1 MMMIFIGLLM
11 FILGVYLYFRIIRR
25 DKVRLHKFNYLDKF
39 RRNMLIY
46 FLIVGGIIVVIREL
60 IIWLTS

>member
-1 MMMIFIGLLM
+1 MMIFIGLLI
-11 FILGVYLYFRIIRR
+11 FILGVYLHFRFIRR
-25 DKVRLHKFNYLDKF
+25 DKVGLHKFNYLDKI

-46 FLIVGGIIVVIREL
+46 FLIAGGFIVFVREL

>member
-25 DKVRLHKFNYLDKF
+25 DKVGLHKFNYLDKF

-46 FLIVGGIIVVIREL
+46 FIIVGGIIVVIREL

>member
-1 MMMIFIGLLM
+1 MMIFIGLLI

-25 DKVRLHKFNYLDKF
+25 DKVGLHKFNYLDKI

-46 FLIVGGIIVVIREL
+46 FLIAGGFIVFVREL

>member
-1 MMMIFIGLLM
+1 MIFIGLLI

-25 DKVRLHKFNYLDKF
+25 DMVGIHKFNSEYKIK
-39 RRNMLIY
+39 RNLSIY
-46 FLIVGGIIVVIREL
+46 SLMTVGFIMFVREL

>member
-1 MMMIFIGLLM
+1 MIFIGLLI

-25 DKVRLHKFNYLDKF
+25 DKVGIHKFNSEYKI
-39 RRNMLIY
+39 RRNLFIY
-46 FLIVGGIIVVIREL
+46 SLMTVGFIMFIREL